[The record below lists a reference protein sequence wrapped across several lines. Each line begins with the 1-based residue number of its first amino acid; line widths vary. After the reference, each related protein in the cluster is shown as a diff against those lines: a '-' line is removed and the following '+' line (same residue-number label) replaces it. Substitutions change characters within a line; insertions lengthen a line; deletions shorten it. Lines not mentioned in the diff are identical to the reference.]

1 MQLLL
6 ERHPYQVIRDAWS
19 RAGASVA
26 SPVDQHAA
34 TADQVPPNSKFT
46 EELDRRHQLVDLF
59 WRYRHC
65 RWYIPKRRY
74 TQRVR
79 WLMLKKNCVFSVQED
94 FPPPDCARP
103 RGPFHCYERH
113 VRTCISAYHA
123 QHVRRIRL
131 TREGEASGDI
141 TGAKPLRTPMP
152 DVAICPVIPP
162 PSPRGVKLSSGE
174 FREEP
179 PVGRLSSGL

>member
-59 WRYRHC
+59 WRYRHF
-65 RWYIPKRRY
+65 RWYEPKPRH

-103 RGPFHCYERH
+103 RGPCSLLREACPNMHLGVPRPACSSH
-113 VRTCISAYHA
+113 SPDS
-123 QHVRRIRL
+123 RR
-131 TREGEASGDI
+131 
-141 TGAKPLRTPMP
+141 
-152 DVAICPVIPP
+152 
-162 PSPRGVKLSSGE
+162 
-174 FREEP
+174 
-179 PVGRLSSGL
+179 